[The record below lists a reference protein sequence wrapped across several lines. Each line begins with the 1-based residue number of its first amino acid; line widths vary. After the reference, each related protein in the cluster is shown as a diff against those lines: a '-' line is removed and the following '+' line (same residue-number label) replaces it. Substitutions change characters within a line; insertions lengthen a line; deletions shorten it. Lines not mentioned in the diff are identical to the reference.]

1 MLQAHDITVKY
12 GTRLAVSAISFKL
25 EPGQVTAI
33 IGPNGA
39 GKSTMLRTLNGGLEA
54 TSGEILLDGHLL
66 SSYSRR
72 TIARRIA
79 VVTQEADLRFPVTLF
94 EFILGGRYA

>member
-1 MLQAHDITVKY
+1 MLEAHDITVNY
-12 GTRLAVSAISFKL
+12 GERLAVSAVSLKL
-25 EPGQVTAI
+25 APGQVTAI

-54 TSGEILLDGHLL
+54 ASGKILLDGAAL

-72 TIARRIA
+72 AIAQRIA
-79 VVTQEADLRFPVTLF
+79 VVAQEADLRFPVTVF
-94 EFILGGRYA
+94 EFVLGGR